1 MLNTKM
7 LALAAGAVLG
17 APMMS
22 GSALAEDGATLYV
35 EKTCIACHGPEGRAP
50 AMNAYPKLNGQNE
63 PYLMVQ
69 MTAIKDGTRGNNH
82 SVAMKNIMHMVSN
95 EEMAAIAKWLAGIK

>member
-7 LALAAGAVLG
+7 LALVAGIVLG
-17 APMMS
+17 APILS
-22 GSALAEDGATLYV
+22 ASALAEDGATLYV

-63 PYLMVQ
+63 PYLLAQ
-69 MTAIKDGTRGNNH
+69 MQAIKAGTRTNDH
-82 SVAMKNIMHMVSN
+82 TVAMTNIMHNVTD
-95 EEMAAIAKWLAGIK
+95 EEIATIVKWLAGLK

>member
-63 PYLMVQ
+63 PYLLAQ
-69 MTAIKDGTRGNNH
+69 MQAIKAGTRANNH
-82 SVAMKNIMHMVSN
+82 TVAMTNIMSNVSD
-95 EEMAAIAKWLAGIK
+95 EEMATIAKWLAGIK

>member
-7 LALAAGAVLG
+7 LALATGIVLG
-17 APMMS
+17 APIMS
-22 GSALAEDGATLYV
+22 ASALAADGATLYV

-69 MTAIKDGTRGNNH
+69 MTAIKDGSRSNAH
-82 SVAMKNIMHMVSN
+82 SVAMKNIMHRVSN
-95 EEMAAIAKWLAGIK
+95 EEMATIAKWLAGIK